1 MKNKKILQNSKYV
14 QVLGKTQG
22 AINNGQPRG
31 TVHIRQVKPKGQ
43 SRIDNPEISQGN
55 F

>member
-1 MKNKKILQNSKYV
+1 MYLNEKQKNITNSKYV

-31 TVHIRQVKPKGQ
+31 TVHIR
-43 SRIDNPEISQGN
+43 
-55 F
+55 